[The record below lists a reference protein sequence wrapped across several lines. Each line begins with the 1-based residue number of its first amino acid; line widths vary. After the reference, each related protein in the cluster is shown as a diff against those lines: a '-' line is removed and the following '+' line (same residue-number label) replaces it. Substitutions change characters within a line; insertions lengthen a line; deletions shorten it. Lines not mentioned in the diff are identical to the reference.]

1 MASDSRA
8 RDRGARPPTKG
19 RSCAA
24 RSVCGLDESAEA
36 LAAARLAAAL
46 ARCVDA
52 PLMLV
57 HAIPAIADNDGWV
70 VLGPLPQ
77 DALYDSQERARRGGD
92 ALLERVIGR
101 LHLADETQT
110 LLPVGAA
117 EPALLGAAAA
127 AGAAALV
134 VGARGHGRVHR
145 AVLGSVSGRVAA
157 SAPCPVVI
165 VPHDMAANDIP
176 LADGPILCGVDDS
189 AHAEQGAVA
198 AAIAAERLGRELVL
212 VHVLPPGL
220 AAVRV
225 GGDGAE
231 VAPTTLEEVARR
243 DGWALLA
250 AIAGR
255 IGVPA
260 RLVAEPCT
268 GTIASTLSELARREG
283 AACVMLGSRGR
294 GPLRSAL
301 LGSVSAGAAVQ
312 SPCPVVV
319 VPPEAARAPIAE
331 PQTTGSHGLHGMRT

>member
-1 MASDSRA
+1 MVGSPPDERTIM
-8 RDRGARPPTKG
+8 RRPIM
-19 RSCAA
+19 
-24 RSVCGLDESAEA
+24 CGLDESAEA
-36 LAAARLAAAL
+36 LAAARVAAAL

-57 HAIPAIADNDGWV
+57 HAIPAVSENDGWV

-77 DALYDSQERARRGGD
+77 DALYDSRERARRRGD
-92 ALLERVIGR
+92 ALLERAIGR

-117 EPALLGAAAA
+117 GPALLGGAAA

-134 VGARGHGRVHR
+134 VGARGRGRVHR

-189 AHAEQGAVA
+189 AHAEQGAA
-198 AAIAAERLGRELVL
+198 AAAAAAERLGRELVL

-220 AAVRV
+220 AAASV
-225 GGDGAE
+225 GGDGAA
-231 VAPTTLEEVARR
+231 VASTTLEEVARR

-250 AIAGR
+250 AIAKR

-260 RLVAEPCT
+260 RLVAERST

-331 PQTTGSHGLHGMRT
+331 PRTTGSHRLHGIRT